1 MEYVLYTFESTSFA
15 EACKIEVQSH
25 DIDARLV
32 PVFGAIKAGCGLML
46 KSPFENLEKIN
57 EIIKEND
64 LKIDGIYKAIYS
76 IDKGCAFK
84 PPTIE
89 VIE

>member
-1 MEYVLYTFESTSFA
+1 MEFVLYTFESTSFA
-15 EACKIEVQSH
+15 EACKIEVQSR
-25 DIDARLV
+25 DVYARLV
-32 PVFGAIKAGCGLML
+32 TVFGAIKAGCWLML

-57 EIIKEND
+57 EIIEKND
-64 LKIDGIYKAIYS
+64 LKIDGIYKATYS

-89 VIE
+89 VIK

>member
-1 MEYVLYTFESTSFA
+1 MEFVLYTFESTSFA

-25 DIDARLV
+25 DVDARLV

-57 EIIKEND
+57 EIIEKND
-64 LKIDGIYKAIYS
+64 LKIDGIYKATYS
-76 IDKGCAFK
+76 IDKGGAFT
-84 PPTIE
+84 PHTIE
-89 VIE
+89 VIK

>member
-1 MEYVLYTFESTSFA
+1 MEFVLYTFESTSFA
-15 EACKIEVQSH
+15 EACKIEVNSN
-25 DIDARLV
+25 DVDARLV
-32 PVFGAIKAGCGLML
+32 PVFGTIKAGCGLML

-57 EIIKEND
+57 EIIEKND
-64 LKIDGIYKAIYS
+64 LKIDGIYKATYS

-89 VIE
+89 VIK